1 MGVKYGKHVNFKE
14 INNTAFTATLI
25 TKGRKT
31 GNEHSVW
38 LRAVMYDNKIYFS
51 RRNPEGDWLKN
62 AVTNPSVKVEFS
74 EKRFD
79 GLASLVKDEILS
91 KKISVL
97 KYSDKKRQEE
107 SRIVLQVT
115 LREQQ

>member
-1 MGVKYGKHVNFKE
+1 MGVKYGNHVNFKE
-14 INNTAFTATLI
+14 INNTVFTATLI

-31 GNEHSVW
+31 GNKHSVW

-51 RRNPEGDWLKN
+51 RRNPNGDWLKN
-62 AVTNPSVKVEFS
+62 AITNPNVEVEFD

-79 GLASLVKDEILS
+79 GLASLVKDETLS
-91 KKISVL
+91 KKISML

-115 LREQQ
+115 LHE